1 MAAGSPAES
10 GSPVDPASA
19 SPNPNPLSGQRVL
32 IVVENLPVPFDRRVW
47 QEANAL
53 RGQGMDVSVIS
64 PKGQGAEQS
73 FEIINGIHVFRH
85 PQPPE
90 ARGVMGFFLEYPLA
104 LFWEFLL
111 AWRVFFR
118 RGFDVIHICNPPDLL
133 FLVAAPFRLLGKR
146 VIFDHHDI
154 NPELFEAK
162 YHRRGIFHR
171 LLCLVEWLTFRTCH
185 VSIATNE
192 SYREVAV
199 SRGRMKPENVYVVR
213 SGPSLE
219 RLRLMPEDPA
229 FRKGR
234 QILIGYVGVIGQQ
247 EGIDHLLE
255 ALRILI
261 DKLGF
266 ADFQCTIC
274 GGGPELEAMQTKCTE
289 LGLDDHVE
297 FTGRIPEDELLGILN
312 TADICVNPD
321 VWNVMNDRSTMNKV
335 MEYMALGKPIVQYDL
350 REGRVSAQEASLYAK
365 PNDRADF
372 AARILELVKDPEL
385 RERMGKFGRKRV
397 EQDLNWTVEE
407 PKFLAVYR
415 RVLSLEPR

>member
-1 MAAGSPAES
+1 MAAARPAES
-10 GSPVDPASA
+10 GPPVDPVLESQD
-19 SPNPNPLSGQRVL
+19 SNPLAGRRVL

-53 RGQGMDVSVIS
+53 RGQGMEVSVIS
-64 PKGQGAEQS
+64 PKGQGAEES

-90 ARGVMGFFLEYPLA
+90 ARGVLGFFVEYPLA

-111 AWRVFFR
+111 AWRVFFQ

-133 FLVAAPFRLLGKR
+133 FLVAAPFKLFGKR

-162 YHRRGIFHR
+162 YGRRGVLYR
-171 LLCLVEWLTFRTCH
+171 LLCLVEWLTFRTCD

-192 SYREVAV
+192 SYRDVAV
-199 SRGRMKPENVYVVR
+199 SRGRMKPERVTVVR

-219 RLRLMPEDPA
+219 RLRRVPA
-229 FRKGR
+229 NPALKKGR

-261 DKLGF
+261 DNLGF
-266 ADFQCTIC
+266 TDFQCTIC
-274 GGGPELEAMQTKCTE
+274 GGGPELEAMRAKCTE

-297 FTGRIPEDELLGILN
+297 FTGRIPEDELLAILN

-350 REGRVSAQEASLYAK
+350 REGRVSAQDASLYAK

-372 AARILELVKDPEL
+372 AGRILELVEDPLL
-385 RERMGKFGRKRV
+385 RERMGEFGRRRV

-415 RVLSLEPR
+415 RVLGLESR